1 MEQLIEKIKLADDLY
16 TVDLRG
22 GGLVLETD
30 REKLL
35 SFQQMEPLVTKG
47 GMATHRRILYDMET
61 KDTYVVEPSR
71 IILPAT
77 VKLLE
82 FPHEQFIAPGSR
94 QVPQLIALDLVDF
107 MAEGVYGA
115 REIPRQKIFGNEF
128 FVDTMRMELRQVN
141 NPKNTIS
148 FEDFSMN
155 QHQIFFD
162 YNLQHKNVPRPE
174 DTNSPH
180 NTTAWLPL
188 LKDMDPVVWKRIQK
202 SQVEIDQMLNST
214 VPLHAH
220 KPRHMDDNS
229 PRQQGPGRSH

>member
-16 TVDLRG
+16 SVDLRR
-22 GGLVLETD
+22 GGLALAAD
-30 REKLL
+30 QEKLL
-35 SFQQMEPLVTKG
+35 SFQKMESLVTKAG
-47 GMATHRRILYDMET
+47 VATHRRILYDMEA
-61 KDTYVVEPSR
+61 KDTYLVEPSR

-82 FPHEQFIAPGSR
+82 FPHEQFIASTGRPL
-94 QVPQLIALDLVDF
+94 PQLIALDLVDF

-128 FVDTMRMELRQVN
+128 FVDTMKMELRQVN
-141 NPKNTIS
+141 NQKNTIS
-148 FEDFSMN
+148 FEDLSMN
-155 QHQIFFD
+155 QHKIFFD
-162 YNLQHKNVPRPE
+162 YNLQYKNVPKPA
-174 DTNSPH
+174 DAFSPH

-188 LKDMDPVVWKRIQK
+188 LRDMDPVVWNRIQK

-220 KPRHMDDNS
+220 KPRHMDASS
-229 PRQQGPGRSH
+229 PRQHRPGGSH